1 MPADQKKSIFLEIN
15 YPFIL
20 ALNEKIVM
28 SEISDQIQTLVPEYV
43 RNLQVYQAGKPI
55 DELTRERGLT
65 KISKLA
71 SNENPLGPSP
81 FAIQKMTMALW
92 DVHRY
97 PDMNAYQLKS
107 ALAKLY
113 KLKNENIILGN
124 GSEGIMAYIARAF
137 VQPGHE
143 ILTSEHTFIGFS
155 IIARSVGAELKTVP
169 LTSDYRFDVIGLA
182 KKITSKTKIIYIC
195 NPNNPTGTYITKTEF
210 DILMSKVPKHV
221 LVILDEAYFE
231 FACETP
237 DYPNSMD
244 YRYDNVITLRTFS
257 KAYGLSGIR
266 IGYGFGH
273 EDLISNLHKVKLPFE
288 PGLIAQQGALGA
300 IYDKPHLR
308 RTVGNNR
315 RRYIELFEFLTK
327 HDFKPIQSVAN
338 FIAFKTGSEAAS
350 RYLFDRLLDHGVI
363 IRQLKA
369 NEMPDYVR
377 VSLGTKS
384 EMRHFF
390 NAMEEVLPEY
400 NKRYGR
406 PKS

>member
-1 MPADQKKSIFLEIN
+1 
-15 YPFIL
+15 
-20 ALNEKIVM
+20 M

-55 DELTRERGLT
+55 EELTRERGLT
-65 KISKLA
+65 RISKLA

-81 FAIQKMTMALW
+81 FAIQKMTNALW
-92 DVHRY
+92 EVHRY
-97 PDMNAYQLKS
+97 PDMSAYALKS

-113 KLKNENIILGN
+113 KLKKENIILGN
-124 GSEGIMAYIARAF
+124 GSEGIMSYIARAF

-143 ILTSEHTFIGFS
+143 ILTSQNTFIGFY
-155 IIARSVGAELKTVP
+155 IIARSVGANLKTVP
-169 LTSDYRFDVIGLA
+169 LTKDYRFDVEALA
-182 KKITSKTKIIYIC
+182 KNITPKTKVIYIC
-195 NPNNPTGTYITKTEF
+195 NPNNPTGTYITKNEF
-210 DILMSKVPKHV
+210 DYLMKHVPDHV

-231 FACETP
+231 FAVETE

-273 EDLISNLHKVKLPFE
+273 EDLISNLHKVKMPFE
-288 PGLIAQQGALGA
+288 PGLIAQMGALGA

-308 RTVGNNR
+308 RTVVNNK
-315 RRYIELFEFLTK
+315 RRYVELFDFLTK
-327 HDFKPIQSVAN
+327 HNFNPIKSVAN
-338 FIAFKTGSEAAS
+338 FIAFKTGSEEAS
-350 RYLFDRLLDHGVI
+350 KYLFDRLLDHGVI

-369 NEMPDYVR
+369 NEMPDFVR
-377 VSLGTKS
+377 VSLGTKK
-384 EMRHFF
+384 EMSHFF
-390 NAMEEVLPEY
+390 KAMEAELPEY

-406 PKS
+406 PIA

>member
-1 MPADQKKSIFLEIN
+1 
-15 YPFIL
+15 
-20 ALNEKIVM
+20 M
-28 SEISDQIQTLVPEYV
+28 SEISDQIHSLVPDYV
-43 RNLQVYQAGKPI
+43 RNLTVYQAGKPI
-55 DELTRERGLT
+55 DELTREKGLT
-65 KISKLA
+65 RVSKLA

-81 FAIQKMTMALW
+81 FAIKAMTNALW

-97 PDMNAYQLKS
+97 PDMNAYMLKNS
-107 ALAKLY
+107 LSKLY
-113 KLKNENIILGN
+113 KLKHENIILGN

-137 VQPGHE
+137 IQPGQE
-143 ILTSEHTFIGFS
+143 VLTCQNSFIGFS
-155 IIARSVGAELKTVP
+155 IIARSVGAILKTVP
-169 LTSDYRFDVIGLA
+169 LTSDYRFDVIALG
-182 KKITSKTKIIYIC
+182 KSITEKTKVIYIC

-210 DILMSKVPKHV
+210 DILMNYVPKHV

-231 FACETP
+231 FAVGKE

-273 EDLISNLHKVKLPFE
+273 EDLITNLHKVKLPFE
-288 PGLIAQQGALGA
+288 PGLIAQMGAAGA
-300 IYDKPHLR
+300 IHDKPHLR
-308 RTVGNNR
+308 RTVVNNQ
-315 RRYIELFEFLTK
+315 RRYAETFDFLAK
-327 HDFKPIQSVAN
+327 HEFKPIKSVAN

-350 RYLFDRLLDHGVI
+350 RYMFDQLLEHGVI

-377 VSLGTKS
+377 VSLGTKR
-384 EMRHFF
+384 EMSHFF
-390 NAMEEVLPEY
+390 KAMEAILPEY

-406 PKS
+406 PK

>member
-1 MPADQKKSIFLEIN
+1 
-15 YPFIL
+15 
-20 ALNEKIVM
+20 M

-43 RNLQVYQAGKPI
+43 RSLQLYQAGKPI
-55 DELTRERGLT
+55 EELTRERGLT

-81 FAIQKMTMALW
+81 FAIQKMTNALW

-97 PDMNAYQLKS
+97 PDMNAHTLKS
-107 ALAKLY
+107 SLARLY
-113 KLKNENIILGN
+113 KLKKENIILGN

-143 ILTSEHTFIGFS
+143 ILTSANSFIGFT
-155 IIARSVGAELKTVP
+155 IIARSVGAHLKTVP
-169 LTSDYRFDVIGLA
+169 LTPDYRFDVNALA
-182 KKITSKTKIIYIC
+182 KNITQKTKVIYIC
-195 NPNNPTGTYITKTEF
+195 NPNNPTGTYITKKEF
-210 DILMSKVPKHV
+210 DFLMSYVPSHV

-231 FACETP
+231 FAAGKE

-273 EDLISNLHKVKLPFE
+273 EDLIANLTKVKLPFE
-288 PGLIAQQGALGA
+288 PGTIAQMGAAGA
-300 IYDKPHLR
+300 IHDKPHLR
-308 RTVGNNR
+308 RTISNNQ
-315 RRYIELFEFLTK
+315 RRYSETFAFLEKHEFN
-327 HDFKPIQSVAN
+327 PIKSVAN
-338 FIAFKTGSEAAS
+338 FVTYKTGSEEAS
-350 RYLFDRLLDHGVI
+350 RYMFDKLLDHGVI

-377 VSLGTKS
+377 VSLGTKR
-384 EMRHFF
+384 EMNHYFK
-390 NAMEEVLPEY
+390 AMEDILPEY

-406 PKS
+406 PKA

>member
-1 MPADQKKSIFLEIN
+1 
-15 YPFIL
+15 
-20 ALNEKIVM
+20 M

-43 RNLQVYQAGKPI
+43 RNLQIYQAGKPI
-55 DELTRERGLT
+55 EELTRERGLS

-81 FAIQKMTMALW
+81 FAIQRMTNALW

-97 PDMNAYQLKS
+97 PDMNAYALKS

-113 KLKNENIILGN
+113 KLKKENIILGN

-143 ILTSEHTFIGFS
+143 VLTSENTFIGFS
-155 IIARSVGAELKTVP
+155 IIARSVGAHLKTVP
-169 LTSDYRFDVIGLA
+169 LTSDYRFDVKALA
-182 KKITSKTKIIYIC
+182 KNINNKTKVIYIC
-195 NPNNPTGTYITKTEF
+195 NPNNPTGTYINKSEF
-210 DILMSKVPKHV
+210 DFLMTHVPSHV

-231 FACETP
+231 FALGKE

-273 EDLISNLHKVKLPFE
+273 EDLIANLTKVKLPFE
-288 PGLIAQQGALGA
+288 PGVIAQMGALGA
-300 IYDKPHLR
+300 IFDKPHLR
-308 RTVGNNR
+308 RTIVNNE
-315 RRYIELFEFLTK
+315 RRYLEAFEFLTK
-327 HDFKPIQSVAN
+327 HQFNPIKSVAN
-338 FIAFKTGSEAAS
+338 FIAFKTGSEEAS
-350 RYLFDRLLDHGVI
+350 RYMFDALLDHGVI

-369 NEMPDYVR
+369 NEMPEYVR
-377 VSLGTKS
+377 VSLGKKS
-384 EMRHFF
+384 EMKHFF
-390 NAMEEVLPEY
+390 QAMEIILPEY
-400 NKRYGR
+400 NKRFGR
-406 PKS
+406 PKV